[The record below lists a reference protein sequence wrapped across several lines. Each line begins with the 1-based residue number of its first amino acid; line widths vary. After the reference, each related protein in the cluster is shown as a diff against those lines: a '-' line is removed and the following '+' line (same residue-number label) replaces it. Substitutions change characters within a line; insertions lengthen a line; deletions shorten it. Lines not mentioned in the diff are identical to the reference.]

1 MSGIDT
7 NLPVI
12 DISPYLTPGNDEARA
27 LTSAALHSACL
38 KYGFFYLN
46 LSNYID
52 ASEPE
57 ELISL
62 ARQFFSLPQE
72 EKDKIG
78 LANEDGARGEISSCL
93 QSSMFDRHSQKK
105 LQDTPGSRRT

>member
-1 MSGIDT
+1 MFATDNS
-7 NLPVI
+7 LPVI
-12 DISPYLTPGNDEARA
+12 DISPYLTPGNDESRA

-46 LSNYID
+46 LSNYVH

-62 ARQFFSLPQE
+62 AREFFALPQE

-78 LANEDGARGEISSCL
+78 LANEDGARGEIL
-93 QSSMFDRHSQKK
+93 RATIPLK
-105 LQDTPGSRRT
+105 LFAVVYV